1 MIKENLTITKEDSTL
16 AKLCK
21 FCAWIGIIFCFI
33 LFAVVWI
40 LFFVLLGGPTVI
52 YKIVRAIH
60 KHHENKQL
68 RLIARKEN
76 DYDKY

>member
-16 AKLCK
+16 AKLSK
-21 FCAWIGIIFCFI
+21 FCAWVAIVFCFM

-40 LFFVLLGGPTVI
+40 IFFIVLGGPTVL
-52 YKIVRAIH
+52 YKIVAAIH

-68 RLIARKEN
+68 RLIARREKEN
-76 DYDKY
+76 EY